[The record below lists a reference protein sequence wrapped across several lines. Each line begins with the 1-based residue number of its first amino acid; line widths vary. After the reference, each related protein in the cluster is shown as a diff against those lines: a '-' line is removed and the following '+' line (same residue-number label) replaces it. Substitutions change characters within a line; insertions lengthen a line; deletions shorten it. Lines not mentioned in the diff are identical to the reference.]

1 MSVFNGDKYL
11 KESIKSILNQTYEN
25 FEFIIVDDN
34 SIDNSL
40 NTILSFNDPRIKVIK
55 NKKNIG
61 LAGSL
66 NKALKVCKGE
76 YIARMDHDDIAYNN
90 RLEKQFNYLESNPK
104 IGLLGTYA
112 LLFGNKKGTRKN
124 ESESDLLKV
133 KTMFSC
139 QFSHPTVMIRKEVMD
154 KHDLSYNENFKTAQ
168 DYELWSRM
176 IDKTEF
182 GTLPI
187 VLLKYRNHNKQI
199 SITKKRDQEINTD
212 KIHFNLLTKI
222 GLEPTKEILEIHS
235 FLEKFPHRM
244 SFKEINSTENYLI
257 KILNANDKTGFLNQE
272 SLFNF
277 FSEYF
282 YNICKKSKGNSIK
295 RCYLFSKSLLAKN
308 NKIRWKK
315 MKILTSFLLI
325 YQK

>member
-11 KESIKSILNQTYEN
+11 KESIKSILNQTHEN

-34 SIDNSL
+34 SNDNSL

-66 NKALKVCKGE
+66 NKALKISKGE
-76 YIARMDHDDIAYNN
+76 YIARMDDDDISLPN
-90 RLEKQFNYLESNPK
+90 RIEKQIEFMDNHSSC
-104 IGLLGTYA
+104 GALGTYA
-112 LLFGNKKGTRKN
+112 EIFG
-124 ESESDLLKV
+124 ESEGIRKHSSDSNELKIRSI
-133 KTMFSC
+133 FSC
-139 QFSHPTVMIRKEVMD
+139 QFCHPTIIIRKKILD
-154 KHDLSYNENFKTAQ
+154 KYNFYYDEKFSTAQ

-176 IDKTEF
+176 IDKTDF

-187 VLLKYRNHNKQI
+187 VLLKYRTHNKQI
-199 SITKKRDQEINTD
+199 SITKKRNQKINTD

-222 GLEPTKEILEIHS
+222 GMEPTKEILEIHS
-235 FLEKFPHRM
+235 FLTKFPHRM
-244 SFKEINSTENYLI
+244 SLKKIILTENYLI
-257 KILNANDKTGFLNQE
+257 KILNANDKTKFINQE

-282 YNICKKSKGNSIK
+282 YNICKKSKGNSILK
-295 RCYLFSKSLLAKN
+295 CYLFSKSLLAKN
-308 NKIRWKK
+308 NKIKWKK
-315 MKILTSFLLI
+315 MKILTSFLFN
-325 YQK
+325 